1 MIESK
6 RLAVFLAMS
15 ELWKVFNMKFVGFGV
30 RVRRF
35 EEASVFSVVNRLIVN
50 RLIVNRLIV
59 NRLIVNRLI
68 VNRLII
74 KYTPRS
80 GNVMLRTSAS
90 NTFPYFSGGAMKTSY
105 HRRVCVFV

>member
-59 NRLIVNRLI
+59 NRLI
-68 VNRLII
+68 I

>member
-68 VNRLII
+68 I